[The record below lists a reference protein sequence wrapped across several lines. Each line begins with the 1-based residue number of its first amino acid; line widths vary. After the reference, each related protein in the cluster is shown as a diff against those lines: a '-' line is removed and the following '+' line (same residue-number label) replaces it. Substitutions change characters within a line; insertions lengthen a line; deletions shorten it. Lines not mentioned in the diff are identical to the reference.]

1 MNATPVSHAENQTF
15 AVPPTRRVVDAPTR
29 AFHWLLALSF
39 AGAYLTADGERWR
52 LVHVTLGYTVIG
64 LVVARLLWGF
74 VGPKPSR
81 LSTWVAKV
89 RGLPALVRSLS
100 QNGWPGRPQIETATR
115 VFNTTA
121 IVALMALSLAV
132 TATGYLLFN
141 DLAGEWLEE
150 VHELLGNAMLMV
162 VLTHVGLVLVSSL
175 MRGRQQ
181 WLAMVTGRVPGRG
194 PDLVKRNLF
203 PLAVLML
210 AAVLSFWAWQW
221 QNAPQGLTSTR
232 QESSEEDD

>member
-1 MNATPVSHAENQTF
+1 MNATSVSHAEIPTPL
-15 AVPPTRRVVDAPTR
+15 VPPTRRVVDAPTR

-39 AGAYLTADGERWR
+39 AGAYITADGERWR

-64 LVVARLLWGF
+64 LVVARLLWGL

-81 LSTWVAKV
+81 LSTWANKL
-89 RGLPALVRSLS
+89 RGLPTLVRSLW
-100 QNGWPGRPQIETATR
+100 QTGWPGRAQVETATR

-141 DLAGEWLEE
+141 ELAGEWLEE
-150 VHELLGNAMLMV
+150 VHEVLGNAMLMV

-181 WLAMVTGRVPGRG
+181 WLSMVTGRVPGRG
-194 PDLVKRNLF
+194 PDLVKRNLL
-203 PLAVLML
+203 PLAVLIL
-210 AAVLSFWAWQW
+210 VAVLSFWTWQW
-221 QNAPQGLTSTR
+221 QNAPQGMISTR
-232 QESSEEDD
+232 QESSEDDD